1 MGSKNEKYNAKAN
14 SRSLWHRLAFRVGSP
29 SSLSFFSYAVISVCL
44 IVGTR
49 NPAQCPARENFT
61 LLGSALMEEPL
72 ISYIPLSKFFLS
84 HNYAPNALFSFILAV
99 HACLKTMHGFEPSN
113 YFAYA

>member
-1 MGSKNEKYNAKAN
+1 
-14 SRSLWHRLAFRVGSP
+14 
-29 SSLSFFSYAVISVCL
+29 
-44 IVGTR
+44 
-49 NPAQCPARENFT
+49 
-61 LLGSALMEEPL
+61 MEEPL